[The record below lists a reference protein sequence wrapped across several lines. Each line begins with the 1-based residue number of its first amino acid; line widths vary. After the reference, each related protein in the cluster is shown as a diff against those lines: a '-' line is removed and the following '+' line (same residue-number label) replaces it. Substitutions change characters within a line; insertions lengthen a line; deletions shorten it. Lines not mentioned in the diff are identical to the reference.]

1 MITKKNK
8 KIVVE
13 ELMKKYNRTDPY
25 GKLMDLLHLA
35 EKENIKVVWDKRPF
49 NVFDKSS
56 FVGAIKTYENQTY
69 IIINENSQLSKTHTL
84 AHLLGHFFMHKNM
97 VESNNIPVET
107 LETFQRTAYIHPL
120 EREAN
125 EFAYELLMPE
135 KIVKDRWEKFLKIY
149 KDKELALEV
158 LAESFDKTPLVMS
171 YRLNE
176 LNIDWK

>member
-56 FVGAIKTYENQTY
+56 FVGAIKTC
-69 IIINENSQLSKTHTL
+69 QLPRSK
-84 AHLLGHFFMHKNM
+84 
-97 VESNNIPVET
+97 
-107 LETFQRTAYIHPL
+107 
-120 EREAN
+120 ERG
-125 EFAYELLMPE
+125 L
-135 KIVKDRWEKFLKIY
+135 
-149 KDKELALEV
+149 
-158 LAESFDKTPLVMS
+158 
-171 YRLNE
+171 
-176 LNIDWK
+176 